1 MKVSTAEPFQIIYSL
16 FEHEF
21 LGHLFAAYVVQLG
34 PRDQLT
40 LLHQTVSGKN
50 AHEFAASLD
59 ATDFELVELCDQIQ
73 QEAIVKEFWPRKIAT
88 AEFFLK
94 TYNAEKG
101 DKPLQEVISRHV
113 QARMAGIMVRLAGKR
128 VFIMGRD
135 GEPTW
140 KEIGLAP
147 VRASILFHFRRN
159 DEGTHYF
166 PTIQYQGQRLD
177 FQYKDAVLVCL
188 QPAWLLLG
196 DLLYS
201 FRTEVDG
208 RKLLPFLKK
217 KFIVVP
223 RQVEE
228 SYFQKFVAPLMESFE
243 VHARGF
249 DIRSER
255 YVARPRLTFSDALPE
270 APAPEAPVRP
280 PGPPRRGR
288 IPLPKPLVPLL
299 TGAETEQIHFELS
312 FRYGPHLM
320 PLGTDKPVSVR
331 LEKTPESY
339 VFHRLLRNPEQEL
352 ATVEDLRERQLTVE
366 NGHASLPKSEAFKWL
381 HDNTP
386 ALTELGYTIE
396 AAPTATKNYFIGPTS
411 VQVGIQEAGDW
422 FDVRGTVRFGDIE
435 VPFIRLRGHILQRRR
450 EFKLP
455 NGQIAIIPEEWFTDY
470 LELFAFG
477 EETPDGLNLRRHH
490 LALVADLQ
498 SNELATV
505 RMGRKLAKLRDF
517 AEVEDHPLPT
527 GFQGELRPYQKAG
540 YNWLRFVQ
548 GYHFGGCLADDM
560 GLGKAQ
566 PLHARILTPSGWKTM
581 GQMAVGQE
589 VVNSAGGL
597 SRVTGVF
604 PQGEKEIFRVVFTDN
619 STAEC
624 CAEHL
629 WAVQSPVQ
637 KYRSQ
642 RYRTKTLAELHG
654 DLHDKHGNTKWFIPL
669 VQPVRFAARPVP
681 IDPYLLGLLLGDGC
695 FRNNRIGLSSGDA
708 EIVAYARQAVPTG
721 MVLRPQPSSCDYLI
735 VKETPN
741 NFTNEL
747 MRSVEQLGLKD
758 RKSHDKFIPEAY
770 LLNDVATRVAV
781 LQGLLDADGY
791 VSADGVTCQYT
802 SVSSQLVEGVTFLV
816 QSLGGTVTASSKIPT
831 YAGEERAGQLARTLT
846 LSLPPHLAPFRLTRK
861 AALYRPKTNYQPC
874 RGIESIELTGT
885 MPAQCISVDAPDHLY
900 VTDNFVLT
908 HNTIMTLTML
918 LQRRESGE
926 AQGAASLLV
935 LPTSLVFNWL
945 SEAQKFTPDLRLL
958 AYTGT
963 YREKNPDQFA
973 DYDVVLTSYGIVR
986 LDTDLLA
993 SYKFDYVILDE
1004 SQAIKNPSSTTSQ
1017 AVRQLHSKHRLILT
1031 GTPVENSTMDLW
1043 SQMSFINPGLLGTQA
1058 FFRKEF
1064 LKPIEKHQDEGRTRR
1079 LHALI
1084 KPFILRRHK
1093 AQVAKE
1099 LPEKTE
1105 QLSYCSMT
1113 EEQAHAYEETKSFY
1127 RNKILRNLDEH
1138 GPAST
1143 QFLLLQGLT
1152 RLRQIANHP
1161 RLADETYTHGSGKLH
1176 EVMRMIRNVVA
1187 EGHKV
1192 LVFSQF
1198 VQHLALVRTALDE
1211 RQLAYAYLDGATRDR
1226 PAEVARFQ
1234 ETESLKI
1241 FLISLKA
1248 GGVGLN
1254 LTAADYVFI
1263 LDPWWNPAVEAQAV
1277 DRAHRIGQLRPVFTY
1292 KFITQGT
1299 VEEKILAL
1307 QRRKLA
1313 LVSELIATDEAVIK
1327 HLTRADIE
1335 ELLG

>member
-1 MKVSTAEPFQIIYSL
+1 MKVSTAEPFQIVYSL
-16 FEHEF
+16 FEHEC
-21 LGHLFAAYVVQLG
+21 LGHLFAAYVVQLS
-34 PRDQLT
+34 PRGQLT
-40 LLHQTVSGKN
+40 LQHQTVSGKN
-50 AHEFAASLD
+50 VHEFAAGLD
-59 ATDFELVELCDQIQ
+59 AIDFELVALCDQLQ
-73 QEAIVKEFWPRKIAT
+73 QEAVVKEFWPRKIAT

-94 TYNAEKG
+94 TYHPEKG
-101 DKPLQEVISRHV
+101 DKPLQEAIARQV
-113 QARMAGIMVRLAGKR
+113 QARMGAVLARLAGKQ

-140 KEIGLAP
+140 KEIGMAP
-147 VRASILFHFRRN
+147 AKASILFHFRRN
-159 DEGTHYF
+159 EEGTHYF
-166 PTIQYQGQRLD
+166 PTIQYQSQKLD

-196 DLLYS
+196 DLLYT

-255 YVARPRLTFSDALPE
+255 FVAHPHLTYTDAVP
-270 APAPEAPVRP
+270 APAPPEVPVRP

-288 IPLPKPLVPLL
+288 IPQPKPVVPLL
-299 TGAETEQIHFELS
+299 SGTETEQIHFELS

-320 PLGTDKPVSVR
+320 PLGTSKPVSVH
-331 LEKTPESY
+331 LEKTPDSY
-339 VFHRLLRNPEQEL
+339 VFHRLLRNPAQEQ
-352 ATVEDLRERQLTVE
+352 ATVEELSARHLRVE
-366 NGHASLPKSEAFKWL
+366 NGQVTLPKGEAFKWL

-386 ALTELGYTIE
+386 ELTELGYTVE
-396 AAPTATKNYFIGPTS
+396 AATTATKKYFIGPTS

-477 EETPDGLNLRRHH
+477 EETAEGLNLRRHH

-517 AEVEDHPLPT
+517 AEVEDHPLPA
-527 GFQGELRPYQKAG
+527 GFLGELRPYQKAG

-548 GYHFGGCLADDM
+548 EYQFGGCLADDM
-560 GLGKAQ
+560 GLGKTIQ
-566 PLHARILTPSGWKTM
+566 
-581 GQMAVGQE
+581 
-589 VVNSAGGL
+589 
-597 SRVTGVF
+597 
-604 PQGEKEIFRVVFTDN
+604 
-619 STAEC
+619 
-624 CAEHL
+624 
-629 WAVQSPVQ
+629 
-637 KYRSQ
+637 
-642 RYRTKTLAELHG
+642 TLA
-654 DLHDKHGNTKWFIPL
+654 
-669 VQPVRFAARPVP
+669 
-681 IDPYLLGLLLGDGC
+681 
-695 FRNNRIGLSSGDA
+695 
-708 EIVAYARQAVPTG
+708 
-721 MVLRPQPSSCDYLI
+721 M
-735 VKETPN
+735 
-741 NFTNEL
+741 
-747 MRSVEQLGLKD
+747 
-758 RKSHDKFIPEAY
+758 
-770 LLNDVATRVAV
+770 
-781 LQGLLDADGY
+781 LQ
-791 VSADGVTCQYT
+791 
-802 SVSSQLVEGVTFLV
+802 
-816 QSLGGTVTASSKIPT
+816 
-831 YAGEERAGQLARTLT
+831 
-846 LSLPPHLAPFRLTRK
+846 
-861 AALYRPKTNYQPC
+861 
-874 RGIESIELTGT
+874 
-885 MPAQCISVDAPDHLY
+885 
-900 VTDNFVLT
+900 
-908 HNTIMTLTML
+908 
-918 LQRRESGE
+918 QRHESGE
-926 AQGAASLLV
+926 NHEAASLLV
-935 LPTSLVFNWL
+935 LPTSLVYNWQ
-945 SEAQKFTPDLRLL
+945 SEAAKFTPDLRVL

-963 YREKNPDQFA
+963 YRDKNPDRFS

-986 LDTDLLA
+986 LDTELLA

-1017 AVRQLHSKHRLILT
+1017 AVRQLHSRHRLILT

-1064 LKPIEKHQDEGRTRR
+1064 LKPIEKNQDEGRTKR

-1093 AQVAKE
+1093 SQVAKE
-1099 LPEKTE
+1099 LPAKTE
-1105 QLSYCSMT
+1105 QLSYCPMT

-1127 RNKILRNLDEH
+1127 RNKILQNLDEH

-1161 RLADETYTHGSGKLH
+1161 RLADEHYTGESGKLR
-1176 EVMRMIRNVVA
+1176 EVLRMLRNVVS

-1198 VQHLALVRTALDE
+1198 VQHLTLVRAALDE
-1211 RQLAYAYLDGATRDR
+1211 RQMPYAYLDGATRDR
-1226 PAEVARFQ
+1226 QAEVARFQ
-1234 ETESLKI
+1234 GNEELKI

-1277 DRAHRIGQLRPVFTY
+1277 DRAHRIGQQRPVFTY
-1292 KFITQGT
+1292 KFITQHT

-1313 LVSELIATDEAVIK
+1313 LVNELIATDEAVMK

-1335 ELLG
+1335 ELLS